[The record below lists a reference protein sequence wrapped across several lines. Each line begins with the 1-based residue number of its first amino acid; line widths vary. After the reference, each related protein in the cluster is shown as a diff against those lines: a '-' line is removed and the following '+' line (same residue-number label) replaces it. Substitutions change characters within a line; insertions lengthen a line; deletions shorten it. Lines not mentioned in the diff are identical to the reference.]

1 MLAPPP
7 QPKILLAENEEG
19 DGFCVTV
26 CPPPAGPGHDQC
38 FPDYISART
47 YARLLRFGHSWELV
61 DRVDPKVRA
70 AAEEAEQRR
79 LEAKRGRLCG

>member
-7 QPKILLAENEEG
+7 QPSVLLAENDEG

-38 FPDYISART
+38 FPEYITART
-47 YARLLRFGHSWELV
+47 YARRIRFANGWRLV
-61 DRVDPKVRA
+61 DRVDSRVRA
-70 AAEEAEQRR
+70 KAEEAERLK
-79 LEAKRGRLCG
+79 LEAKRGATG